1 MTGLIVAAFGV
12 CAVALVALGYAVF
25 SLRSEV
31 DSMARQV
38 DALAGTAGTVPLVMR
53 SPRSGERADA
63 DPTSAVSTVEER
75 AVPLVEER
83 AVPLVEERAVPIV
96 EEPVVPV
103 TVDEPAVLITDMS
116 NEGSEPEPTVS
127 RVVSVTLAGPLIKVA
142 ALSHGLQ
149 RALSE
154 DSRTRI
160 THAFRRELKQQRKLR
175 RRQPVRRA
183 ASPGGRS

>member
-12 CAVALVALGYAVF
+12 CAVALVALGHAVF

-38 DALAGTAGTVPLVMR
+38 DALADAASTVPQVMG
-53 SPRSGERADA
+53 SPRADERADA
-63 DPTSAVSTVEER
+63 VPASAVSTVEEL
-75 AVPLVEER
+75 A
-83 AVPLVEERAVPIV
+83 
-96 EEPVVPV
+96 VPV
-103 TVDEPAVLITDMS
+103 TVEEPAVLITDMS
-116 NEGSEPEPTVS
+116 HEGSETEPTVS

-154 DSRTRI
+154 DSRMRI
-160 THAFRRELKQQRKLR
+160 AHAFRRELKQQRKLR

-183 ASPGGRS
+183 ASQGGRS

>member
-63 DPTSAVSTVEER
+63 DPTSAVSTI
-75 AVPLVEER
+75 EER

-154 DSRTRI
+154 DSRMRI